1 MAIRIPAGETNF
13 SAVNPGDSIFKSV
26 KRGDLLLE
34 VFNHLVRVIQ
44 QYNRENPTLTLPVPQ
59 SDFNDDSGTATQ
71 SIVMQF
77 AIDETTGE
85 KYSRPARYTSDIS
98 SYAVPTTGILAGVS
112 DAFMAYKLLVE
123 QQCYIN
129 EKISPN
135 VVVTSPAG
143 LSNIDENLTQSE
155 WSITNSTPFYA
166 NTDSLTGAIIK
177 KAFNYSVFLDMQENL
192 AY

>member
-13 SAVNPGDSIFKSV
+13 SAVNPGDSIFKST
-26 KRGDLLLE
+26 KRGNLMLE
-34 VFNHLVRVIQ
+34 VFNHLVRVVQ
-44 QYNRENPTLTLPVPQ
+44 QYNRENPTLQLPVPQ

-71 SIVMQF
+71 SIIVQF
-77 AIDETTGE
+77 GIDEATGA

-98 SYAVPTTGILAGVS
+98 DYAVPTTGILAGVP
-112 DAFMAYKLLVE
+112 DAFMAYKLLIE

-129 EKISPN
+129 EKITPN
-135 VVVTSPAG
+135 VVVTSPSG
-143 LSNIDENLTQSE
+143 LTSLDENLTQSE

-166 NTDSLTGAIIK
+166 NVDSATGAIVK
-177 KAFNYSVFLDMQENL
+177 KAFNYSVFLDMQEDL